1 MGGFGSFSYATGGET
16 AYTYGERGVCRLDP
30 ATLDWDCSAGSQR
43 EAMPSAMVYDPIN
56 TRVVVINDFCCA
68 WPGTAVSDDVWAIDF
83 DTGEQVDL
91 LATANTRI
99 EQDGS

>member
-1 MGGFGSFSYATGGET
+1 
-16 AYTYGERGVCRLDP
+16 
-30 ATLDWDCSAGSQR
+30 
-43 EAMPSAMVYDPIN
+43 MPSAMVYDPIN